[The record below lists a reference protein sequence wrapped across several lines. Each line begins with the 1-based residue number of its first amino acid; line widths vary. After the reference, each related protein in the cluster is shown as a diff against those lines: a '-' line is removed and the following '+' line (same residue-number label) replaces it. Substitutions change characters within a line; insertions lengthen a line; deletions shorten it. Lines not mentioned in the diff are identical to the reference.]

1 MEPVFIKKLKNR
13 LEQNLPGSIAQD
25 KMKIKPNLSI
35 NKFIDKKNIRPAAVL
50 ILLYP
55 IKQTDWYFFLTKRSL
70 KVDHH
75 KGQIS
80 LPGGMIEKN
89 ELKKDA
95 ATREAFEEI
104 GVSQKKINIIGS
116 LTNFSVPVSRFEIFP
131 FIGWIN
137 NKPKTKIQITEVEK
151 VFSISIK
158 SLLNPEKEKFKDDIL
173 SGVPVKIPYF
183 DLNNEMVWGA
193 TSIILSEFK
202 HILEEII

>member
-25 KMKIKPNLSI
+25 KMKIKPNISI

-55 IKQTDWYFFLTKRSL
+55 IKQNDWYFFLTKRSL
-70 KVDHH
+70 EVDHH

-95 ATREAFEEI
+95 ATRETFEEI

-116 LTNFSVPVSRFEIFP
+116 LTNFSVPVSSFEIFP
-131 FIGWIN
+131 FIGWIS